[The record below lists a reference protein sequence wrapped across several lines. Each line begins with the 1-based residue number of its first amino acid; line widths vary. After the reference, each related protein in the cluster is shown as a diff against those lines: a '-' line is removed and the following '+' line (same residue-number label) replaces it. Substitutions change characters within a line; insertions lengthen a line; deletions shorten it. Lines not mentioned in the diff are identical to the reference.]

1 MPRTSTAIAKSEQTP
16 EAQLAGLTLTR
27 ETLKARQSAVEVEVE
42 AALAAR
48 RKALIEGASAAEAAE
63 AERACREIEGTA
75 FGITDALA
83 ELDRRILATE
93 ERIEADRTAARV
105 EAVAAELERDSAAID
120 AAAEK
125 VRRAVEALAKATEAF
140 TAAITPVAA
149 PLFSKRD
156 MHGLRDNEPPEQVA
170 AYLVGH
176 MIATAMPRI
185 EVSEAGRQLRFG
197 YVSARTIEATDGEE
211 PAKALLTDPMRA
223 RAALVRGGGA
233 PPILAHYNR
242 PEPNFEP
249 DRDEIQVYVT
259 SEFSYLKKA
268 DHLPELVSVRLQ
280 HLPTPVA
287 EEAIAQGLAE
297 RSMPENWASL
307 MRGVQAR
314 SGQQRSVFEAEPL
327 GFNLEEWR
335 AAETKRRREA
345 WHAELHHA
353 A

>member
-1 MPRTSTAIAKSEQTP
+1 MPRTSTATAKLEQTP

-27 ETLKARQSAVEVEVE
+27 ENLKARQSAVAVEVE

-48 RKALIEGASAAEAAE
+48 RRALIDGASAAEAAE
-63 AERACREIEGTA
+63 AERACREVEGTA

-83 ELDRRILATE
+83 ELDRRIAATE
-93 ERIEADRTAARV
+93 ERIEADRAAAQV

-125 VRRAVEALAKATEAF
+125 VRRAVEALAKASEAF
-140 TAAITPVAA
+140 AAAITPVAA

-170 AYLVGH
+170 AYLTGH
-176 MIATAMPRI
+176 MLATAMPRI
-185 EVSEAGRQLRFG
+185 EISEAGRQLRFG
-197 YVSARTIEATDGEE
+197 YVGARTIEATDGEE

-223 RAALVRGGGA
+223 RAALVRGGEA
-233 PPILAHYNR
+233 PPILARYLR

-249 DRDEIQVYVT
+249 DREEIEVYVT
-259 SEFSYLKKA
+259 SRFSYLKKTGYV
-268 DHLPELVSVRLQ
+268 PEIVSVRQQ
-280 HLPTPVA
+280 HLPIPVA
-287 EEAIAQGLAE
+287 EAAIEQGVAE
-297 RSMPENWASL
+297 RDMPANWSNV
-307 MRGVQAR
+307 MRAAQAR
-314 SGQQRSVFEAEPL
+314 AGDSYSIFEVPPL

-345 WHAELHHA
+345 WLAEQQQA

>member
-1 MPRTSTAIAKSEQTP
+1 MPRTSTATAKSEQTP

-27 ETLKARQSAVEVEVE
+27 ENLKARQSAVVVEVEV
-42 AALAAR
+42 ALAAR
-48 RKALIEGASAAEAAE
+48 RRALIEGASAAEAAE

-83 ELDRRILATE
+83 ELDRRIIATE

-125 VRRAVEALAKATEAF
+125 VRRAVEALAKASDAF
-140 TAAITPVAA
+140 AAAITPVAA
-149 PLFSKRD
+149 PLFAKRD

-170 AYLVGH
+170 AFLVGH

-223 RAALVRGGGA
+223 RAALVRGGEA

-259 SEFSYLKKA
+259 DEFSYVRKT
-268 DHLPELVSVRLQ
+268 DYLPELVSVRQQ

-287 EEAIAQGLAE
+287 EEAIAQGMAHRTE
-297 RSMPENWASL
+297 PPNWSNILRAA
-307 MRGVQAR
+307 QAR
-314 SGQQRSVFEAEPL
+314 SGQPRSALEAEPL
-327 GFNLEEWR
+327 GFDLEQWR

-345 WHAELHHA
+345 WLAEQQQA